1 MTTQSIKPGRLIRDS
16 LILVIPIYTSLLVF
30 RIPGFIFSLLQFVI
44 PEIWF
49 TVLVSLYFLSINIIF
64 YGAVR
69 HFTYKKINHQ
79 EVTISQSLQKA
90 IEKFSELILLSTFFS
105 LYIPILG
112 FPRLWFVYH
121 AVMIEDYSIADAF
134 KRSWQLTKGYG
145 WQIFWNFLILM
156 PISWVRTFL
165 PSLISASI
173 FGISVWDINREGLL
187 TTDPAFIFNK
197 LLTISVYS
205 LIYFPLVT
213 IYELLIFMR
222 LLALEKRKLD
232 SVAT

>member
-1 MTTQSIKPGRLIRDS
+1 
-16 LILVIPIYTSLLVF
+16 
-30 RIPGFIFSLLQFVI
+30 
-44 PEIWF
+44 
-49 TVLVSLYFLSINIIF
+49 
-64 YGAVR
+64 
-69 HFTYKKINHQ
+69 
-79 EVTISQSLQKA
+79 
-90 IEKFSELILLSTFFS
+90 
-105 LYIPILG
+105 
-112 FPRLWFVYH
+112 
-121 AVMIEDYSIADAF
+121 MIEDYSIADAF

-145 WQIFWNFLILM
+145 WRIFWNFLILT

-197 LLTISVYS
+197 LLAISVYS
-205 LIYFPLVT
+205 LMYFPLVR